1 VQAGAPEMVAR
12 ILSDTDAGVGKGA
25 LFDNGG
31 ELARLIGRPTIPFQT
46 TITGFVHNQQAA
58 GEASGHA

>member
-1 VQAGAPEMVAR
+1 MA
-12 ILSDTDAGVGKGA
+12 KGT

-31 ELARLIGRPTIPFQT
+31 ELARLIGRPTTPFQT

-58 GEASGHA
+58 GKASGHA